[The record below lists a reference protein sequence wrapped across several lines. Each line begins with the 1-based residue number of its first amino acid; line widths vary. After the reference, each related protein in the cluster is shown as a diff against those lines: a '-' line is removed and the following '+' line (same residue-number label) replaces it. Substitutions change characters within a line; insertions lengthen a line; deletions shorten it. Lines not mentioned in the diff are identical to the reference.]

1 MTASSQ
7 SGVRL
12 DDLGERRI
20 ISELL
25 APRYAS
31 RAPSFGDDCA
41 QIRLS
46 PGESSAVLV
55 LTTDPCPPPM
65 ATQLG
70 FVDWYYRGWLLATI
84 NLSDLAA
91 AGAEPIGLLTSLV
104 LPGDTVVSDFERLLD
119 GLGDCCR
126 QSNADVLG
134 GNLKEGPN
142 LEIGATA
149 IGRCCG
155 SPPLTRSGA
164 RPGDVVVVLGE
175 VGRFWAGT
183 LALRNGLIDADCGN
197 PLLRPVLTPSP
208 QVAIGA
214 AARNAGL
221 LTACLDNSDGLYS
234 SLAQLG
240 TASGVGVELHSGD
253 VYFADDVR
261 EIADR
266 IGVDPLRLALGWGD
280 WQLVGTAAA
289 NDVPALRRLAAAE
302 GVPFST
308 LGKVTKGSGVTLDH
322 DGKRGPLLKLDS
334 ERFTKD
340 SWFTAGL
347 DQYIATML
355 EADLVGLSGARTSH
369 PMPDL

>member
-1 MTASSQ
+1 MTVSSQ
-7 SGVRL
+7 STVRL
-12 DDLGERRI
+12 NDLGERRI

-41 QIRLS
+41 QIRWS
-46 PGESSAVLV
+46 PDESDAVLV

-65 ATQLG
+65 AAQLG
-70 FVDWYYRGWLLATI
+70 FADWYYRGWLLATI

-91 AGAEPIGLLTSLV
+91 AGAEPLGLVTSLV
-104 LPGDTVVSDFERLLD
+104 LPGNTMISDFERLLD
-119 GLGDCCR
+119 GLGDCCS
-126 QSNADVLG
+126 QNSADVLG
-134 GNLKEGPN
+134 GNLREAPN
-142 LEIGATA
+142 LEISATA

-155 SPPLTRSGA
+155 APPLTRSEA
-164 RPGDVVVVLGE
+164 CPGDVVVVLGE
-175 VGRFWAGT
+175 VGRFWAGA
-183 LALRNGLIDADCGN
+183 LALRKGLIDADCGN

-214 AARNAGL
+214 AARHAGL
-221 LTACLDNSDGLYS
+221 LTACLDNSDGLYP

-240 TASGVGVELHSGD
+240 TASSVGVELHSGD
-253 VYFADDVR
+253 LYFADDVR

-280 WQLVGTAAA
+280 WQLVGSAAA
-289 NDVPALRRLAAAE
+289 NDVPALRHLAAAE

-308 LGKVTKGSGVTLDH
+308 LGKVTEGSGVTLNH
-322 DGKRGPLLKLDS
+322 NGRRGPLLKLDS

-347 DQYIATML
+347 DQYITTML
-355 EADLVGLSGARTSH
+355 KADLVGSSGARTGH
-369 PMPDL
+369 PTPDL